1 MGLVSLDNFLNLR
14 GHLGHAVFSVSARYR
29 LAGKRDG
36 RVVFD
41 FGNSIFGLRK
51 ALNFVL
57 IQRVELDTRLTDTKD
72 NIESSKLFI
81 IVQSPLM
88 AIKLNSLFLVDSL
101 ANVKIFYNWIS
112 GSLTRGDSMLAR
124 TLNLSSKRKKLS
136 YLPFMVV
143 LLGSYKVMQPI
154 ALESFY
160 LRIPTTAVVDSQY
173 TGREV
178 TYPIF
183 ANDDSEDFLFFVG
196 SLFILAMW
204 REKKDSISSFL
215 IE

>member
-14 GHLGHAVFSVSARYR
+14 GHLGHTVFSVSARYR

-36 RVVFD
+36 RVIFD
-41 FGNSIFGLRK
+41 FGSSIFGLRR
-51 ALNFVL
+51 ALNFV
-57 IQRVELDTRLTDTKD
+57 IFQKTEADFYDDSKNNHTT
-72 NIESSKLFI
+72 SKLFL

-88 AIKLNSLFLVDSL
+88 AVKLNSLFLAGSL
-101 ANVKIFYNWIS
+101 SNVKIFYNWIS
-112 GSLTRGDSMLAR
+112 GSLTRGDSAFAR
-124 TLNLSSKRKKLS
+124 KLS
-136 YLPFMVV
+136 LSGRRKRLPYLPFMIV

-160 LRIPTTAVVDSQY
+160 LRIPTTAVVDSHY

-196 SLFILAMW
+196 SLFILTMH
-204 REKKDSISSFL
+204 REKKESFSVSL
-215 IE
+215 VD